1 MREKKTLSAIYPNKK
16 FSHLNKMKEHG
27 QLS

>member
-16 FSHLNKMKEHG
+16 FSYLNKTKEHG
-27 QLS
+27 KLS